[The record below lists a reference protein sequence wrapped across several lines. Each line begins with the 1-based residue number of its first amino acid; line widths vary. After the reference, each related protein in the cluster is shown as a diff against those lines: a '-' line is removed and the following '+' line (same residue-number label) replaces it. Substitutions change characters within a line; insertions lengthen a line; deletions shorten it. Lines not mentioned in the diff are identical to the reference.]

1 MTIFSSD
8 QRSVIDPGSPLF
20 PLFPF
25 PTVTAVDVL
34 TRRESNGII

>member
-1 MTIFSSD
+1 MVDGIFPPD

-25 PTVTAVDVL
+25 PAVAAVDVR
-34 TRRESNGII
+34 TITEPN